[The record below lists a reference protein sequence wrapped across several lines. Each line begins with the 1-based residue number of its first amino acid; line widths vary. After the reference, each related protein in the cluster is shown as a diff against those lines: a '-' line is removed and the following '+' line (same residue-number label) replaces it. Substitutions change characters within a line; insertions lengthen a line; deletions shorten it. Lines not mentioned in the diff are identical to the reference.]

1 VIQFPCVCGY
11 AFELPDELSG
21 GEIQC
26 PECRRL
32 NDVPTRMELSQIA
45 EDGTYKVEAAIA
57 RPDPDIVTADL
68 AYIYQKGVRDADGN
82 EIDLR
87 LTPEERAM
95 VGVGEPILLAPNARR
110 MDHAPRYDPETGEL
124 IEPIEICDNG
134 ATPPPDPSTIPMARP
149 VFNYAVGE
157 AARRPGFIRLFVHL
171 LSPLNLA
178 VMLGVYGMHVLLW
191 PMLMV
196 VLAGIMIL
204 IVGVPFVA
212 GAILAHYGNIIEDCG
227 PFERD
232 ELPRPLRDIGWYEDL
247 WAPFCNV
254 FGSLLLCYAPIALL
268 PLVLSR
274 VPAFQPV
281 GWAMA
286 AALAGI
292 GTFFFPAVL
301 LTLQT
306 SGTILNLR
314 PDRVLAVI
322 AACGRD
328 YFMALVIWVIAGAL
342 YAWGWIGTS
351 VAMVHL
357 INPTTLPPWIT
368 SLTLTA
374 AVLALG
380 VFAMHY
386 FCMTVGL
393 LYRWH
398 YDRFPWVLQRHIS
411 MRNGNEPVGLPPSRR
426 RRPPGWSAAS
436 PPQSTNRHAG

>member
-1 VIQFPCVCGY
+1 VIEFPCTCGY
-11 AFELPDELSG
+11 AFEVPEELAGS
-21 GEIQC
+21 EIQC

-32 NDVPTRMELSQIA
+32 NDVPTHTELSQI
-45 EDGTYKVEAAIA
+45 EIDGTYRIDEPAP
-57 RPDPDIVTADL
+57 RPDPEAVTADL
-68 AYIYQKGVRDADGN
+68 AYIYQKGVRDAEGN

-95 VGVGEPILLAPNARR
+95 VGVGEPIQLVPDARPT
-110 MDHAPRYDPETGEL
+110 DHAPRYDPETGEL
-124 IEPIEICDNG
+124 IEAIEIRDAG
-134 ATPPPDPSTIPMARP
+134 HAIPPDPATIPMAKP

-157 AARRPGFIRLFVHL
+157 TARRPGFIRLFIHL
-171 LSPLNLA
+171 LAPLNLA
-178 VMLGVYGMHVLLW
+178 VMLGVYCMHVLLW

-196 VLAGIMIL
+196 VLAGIMFL
-204 IVGVPFVA
+204 IVGIPFIA
-212 GAILAHYGNIIEDCG
+212 GAILAHYGCVIEDVG

-232 ELPRPLRDIGWYEDL
+232 ELPRPLRDVGWYEDL

-254 FGSLLLCYAPIALL
+254 FCSLMLCYGPMALL
-268 PLVLSR
+268 PLVVYR
-274 VPAFQPV
+274 VPRFQPIA
-281 GWAMA
+281 WPMEI
-286 AALAGI
+286 ALGAV
-292 GTFFFPAVL
+292 GTFVFPAIL

-328 YFMALVIWVIAGAL
+328 YLLTLIIWVIAGAL

-351 VAMVHL
+351 VSMVAL
-357 INPTTLPPWIT
+357 IAPTPLPPWLT

-374 AVLALG
+374 GVLALG
-380 VFAMHY
+380 VFMMHY

-393 LYRWH
+393 LYRLH

-411 MRNGNEPVGLPPSRR
+411 TRKAGETVGLPPSRR
-426 RRPPGWSAAS
+426 RGRNWNNAS
-436 PPQSTNRHAG
+436 QRLPNNRIG